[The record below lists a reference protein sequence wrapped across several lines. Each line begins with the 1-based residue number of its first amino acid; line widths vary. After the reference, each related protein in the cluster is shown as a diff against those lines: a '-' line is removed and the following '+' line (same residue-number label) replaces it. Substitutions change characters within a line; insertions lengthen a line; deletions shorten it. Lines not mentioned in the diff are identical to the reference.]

1 MGIIK
6 NTIERMQT
14 EFGSSPKDIIAA
26 AGPSICS
33 SCFLA
38 HQPVYSQ
45 FPQKYITLI
54 SDGRAEVDLRGKILD
69 DMLSAGLIRENIDFC
84 ELCTCENE
92 QLFFS
97 HRREHGRTGIM
108 AACIQLI

>member
-1 MGIIK
+1 M
-6 NTIERMQT
+6 
-14 EFGSSPKDIIAA
+14 
-26 AGPSICS
+26 
-33 SCFLA
+33 
-38 HQPVYSQ
+38 
-45 FPQKYITLI
+45 
-54 SDGRAEVDLRGKILD
+54 DLRGKILD